1 MEMFHVKPRWLFLK
15 ITCDDG
21 TVGWG
26 EPVVEGRAQTVETA
40 VKEIARYLIGQDPRD
55 IEKHWQVIYRG
66 NFYRNGPILT
76 SALSGVEQAL
86 WDILGKHLNV
96 PVWRLL
102 GGKVRDRIRMYG
114 WLSLEPTGD
123 YIDLYAKSINENVEG
138 FTAYKTCPIPPMQMI
153 EQPDVLHAIRDNIT
167 LLRDKVDKK
176 IDVALDFH
184 GRCTPAMS
192 RRLIHM
198 IEDVDIMFIGKIFV
212 TLLFSLKNSEEPVLP
227 GDVAALKQLSSST
240 SIPIA
245 TGERLFT
252 RWQFNDLI
260 EQQAVAIIQPD
271 ISHCGGIFE
280 ARKIAS
286 MAEARNIAVAPHC
299 PLGPIALAASLQFAS
314 CTPNF
319 LCQEHL
325 TLGHDYLKV
334 PFQVKEG
341 YVDVPYLPGLGI
353 EVDEEKLR
361 AGIFPGD
368 WSTPQFR
375 LKDGSFAEW

>member
-21 TVGWG
+21 TIGWG
-26 EPVVEGRAQTVETA
+26 EPVVEGRAQTVEAA

-55 IEKHWQVIYRG
+55 IEKHWQTIYRG
-66 NFYRNGPILT
+66 SFYRNGPILT

-123 YIDLYAKSINENVEG
+123 YIDLYAK
-138 FTAYKTCPIPPMQMI
+138 TMQMI
-153 EQPDVLHAIRDNIT
+153 EQPHVLHAIRDNII
-167 LLRDKVDKK
+167 LLRDKIDKR

-192 RRLIHM
+192 RRIIHM
-198 IEDVDIMFIGKIFV
+198 IENVDIMFI
-212 TLLFSLKNSEEPVLP
+212 EEPVLP
-227 GDVAALKQLSSST
+227 GDVTALKQISSST

-299 PLGPIALAASLQFAS
+299 PLGPIALASSLQLAS

-341 YVDVPYLPGLGI
+341 YVDVPHLPGLGI
-353 EVDEEKLR
+353 EVDEEKVR
-361 AGIFPGD
+361 AGIFAGD
-368 WSTPQFR
+368 WDTPQFR